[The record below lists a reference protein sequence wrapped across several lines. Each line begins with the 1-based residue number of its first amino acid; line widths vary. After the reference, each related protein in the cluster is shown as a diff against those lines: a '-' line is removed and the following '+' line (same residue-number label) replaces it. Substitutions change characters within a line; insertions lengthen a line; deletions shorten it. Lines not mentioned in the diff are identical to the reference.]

1 MRSADPEMLT
11 LIDRGRALLSAV
23 VARGS
28 SVHTDPLDGVKR
40 RAYLIAT
47 LSGLPAVL
55 LVWISMGPDGLVANT
70 IFSLFVLFY
79 LACVLALWSRAVS
92 IRLAER
98 TMFFGVVLF
107 IFVHLSYVLYATGR
121 LTDVRTTITEV
132 TYTTL
137 TVLYMVAYL
146 IFDSRTGPC
155 GSLSRSS
162 A

>member
-11 LIDRGRALLSAV
+11 SVDRWRALLSTV

-28 SVHTDPLDGVKR
+28 SVLTDPLDGVKR

-79 LACVLALWSRAVS
+79 LACVLAL
-92 IRLAER
+92 
-98 TMFFGVVLF
+98 
-107 IFVHLSYVLYATGR
+107 
-121 LTDVRTTITEV
+121 
-132 TYTTL
+132 
-137 TVLYMVAYL
+137 
-146 IFDSRTGPC
+146 
-155 GSLSRSS
+155 
-162 A
+162 